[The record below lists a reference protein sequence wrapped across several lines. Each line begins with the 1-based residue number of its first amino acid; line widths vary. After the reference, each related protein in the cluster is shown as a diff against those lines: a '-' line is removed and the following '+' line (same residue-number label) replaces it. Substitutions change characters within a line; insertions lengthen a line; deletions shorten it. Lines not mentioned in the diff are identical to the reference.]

1 MNIKERIL
9 ISGFRQWEIAEV
21 MGVSEFT
28 LSRYL
33 RRPDRMDPQVEKRI
47 EKAMDELRAGE
58 GVKNDKK
65 NGCAK

>member
-33 RRPDRMDPQVEKRI
+33 RRPNHMDPHVEKRI
-47 EKAMDELRAGE
+47 EKALNELQAGE
-58 GVKNDKK
+58 GEN
-65 NGCAK
+65 NGNAK